1 MHHTHHHRRMIY
13 PTSAS
18 LVFTVLLA
26 AFPFVFLFVG
36 TQIGNIAFGPLM
48 KDLALSSYRL
58 AIAYFISVT
67 CAWVL
72 AISFYQGLR
81 GRIALPIFD
90 VLQSF
95 PTFAAMPMAVYAL
108 GPERVDSTII
118 FFLVI
123 TIMWPILFSI
133 ISALKM
139 VRSDWQDASLMYNLR
154 GVQYYTK
161 FIIPVSLPGVITGT
175 VIGLGEGWEAL
186 IATEMVVHAQHGLGH
201 FFTTN
206 AESVGVTAFGI
217 AGFLL
222 LIFVFNRF
230 VWLALLDWSHQQ
242 MAE

>member
-1 MHHTHHHRRMIY
+1 MFEHKIHQKHHHRL
-13 PTSAS
+13 TSLLFTS
-18 LVFTVLLA
+18 FLV

-48 KDLALSSYRL
+48 KDLALSTYRL

-67 CAWVL
+67 LAWVL
-72 AISFYQGLR
+72 AVSFYQGLR
-81 GRIALPIFD
+81 GKVALPIFD

-95 PTFAAMPMAVYAL
+95 PTFAAMPMAVYVL
-108 GPERVDSTII
+108 GPENIDTTIV

-139 VRSDWQDASLMYNLR
+139 VRSDWQDAAQIYNLR
-154 GVQYYTK
+154 GIQYYTK

-186 IATEMVVHAQHGLGH
+186 IATEMVVNAQQGLGH
-201 FFTTN
+201 FFTAN

-230 VWLALLDWSHQQ
+230 VWLALLDWSHQK